1 MYYHPLIEDYKKK
14 SLNLI
19 INKKTE
25 PLISIIT
32 VSKNSEKTIEKTIQ
46 SIENQITK
54 NFEYIIVDSSST
66 DKTISIVNE
75 HSNSVDKF
83 ISENDKNPTDAMN
96 KGISIAEGKLIFW
109 LASDDWIDKDLT
121 TILEDNYKK
130 NLNCS
135 FFYGNMI
142 LYYNKGQKTI
152 IPKKNSINELINGVP
167 EFPYPAILFNKK
179 VFFEHGAM
187 CINYRINNDYEFI
200 LRILKKNAKAYYIEK
215 FNVNRLPGGIGEK
228 NKILNL
234 FETLKINIH
243 YKTFSISFC
252 KFFFKNI
259 FNFSIIF
266 LKEKILEV
274 IKNYKKL

>member
-1 MYYHPLIEDYKKK
+1 MYYYPSIDDYKKK

-19 INKKTE
+19 INKKTK

-32 VSKNSEKTIEKTIQ
+32 VSKNSEKTIKKTIQ
-46 SIENQITK
+46 SIENQSSK

-66 DKTISIVNE
+66 DKTISIVND

-96 KGISIAEGKLIFW
+96 KGIAIAEGKLIFW

-121 TILEDNYKK
+121 TVLEDNYNK
-130 NLNCS
+130 NVNCS
-135 FFYGNMI
+135 FFFGNMI
-142 LYYNKGQKTI
+142 MHYNEGQKTI
-152 IPKKNSINELINGVP
+152 FPKKNNINELINGVP

-187 CINYRINNDYEFI
+187 CINYKVNNDYEFI
-200 LRILKKNAKAYYIEK
+200 LRILKKNTKSYYIEK
-215 FNVNRLPGGIGEK
+215 FNVHRLPGGIGEQ

-243 YKTFSISFC
+243 HKTVSISFC
-252 KFFFKNI
+252 KFFFKSI

-266 LKEKILEV
+266 LKEKILGI
-274 IKNYKKL
+274 IKNCKKL